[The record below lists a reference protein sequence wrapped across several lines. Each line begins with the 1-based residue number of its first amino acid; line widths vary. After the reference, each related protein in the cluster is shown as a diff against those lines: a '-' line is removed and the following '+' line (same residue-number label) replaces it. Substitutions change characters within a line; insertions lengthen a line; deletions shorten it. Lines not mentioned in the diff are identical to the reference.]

1 MVLGPYGSARA
12 SGHVSTNH
20 KFYREGLTFLG
31 EGDIGVRN
39 GNDMILNDV
48 LGLLEPPGTG
58 LIKHLSF
65 KGNGSKYAIESR
77 LPVGG
82 DQGIPIAQIVAVS
95 YFSMIFL
102 KAIEI
107 GIFQTIRKIFGNNFP
122 IVMKG
127 GEGVDHVSLL
137 NPQR

>member
-12 SGHVSTNH
+12 PGHVSTHH
-20 KFYREGLTFLG
+20 KFYRERLTFLG

-48 LGLLEPPGTG
+48 LGLLEPPGAG

-65 KGNGSKYAIESR
+65 KGNGSKHTIEGR

-82 DQGIPIAQIVAVS
+82 DQGIPIAQIVAIS
-95 YFSMIFL
+95 YFSMIFW

-107 GIFQTIRKIFGNNFP
+107 GIFQTI
-122 IVMKG
+122 
-127 GEGVDHVSLL
+127 
-137 NPQR
+137 